1 MLLHIPDWTYG
12 IQLWGTASNSNI
24 EILRSQSKTSRSL
37 IDTSWY
43 VTNETVHRNLK
54 IPTVKEEI
62 SKFSN
67 RHNIR
72 INEHQNPIT

>member
-1 MLLHIPDWTYG
+1 MH
-12 IQLWGTASNSNI
+12 QN
-24 EILRSQSKTSRSL
+24 L
-37 IDTSWY
+37 IDASWY

-72 INEHQNPIT
+72 INVHQNPIT